1 MNKTLKI
8 LVEKVS
14 KEFGSD
20 KDQVQALRNINLAV
34 SEGEFVTVVG
44 PSGCGKSTLLY
55 MLGGFIP
62 PSSGRLLAN
71 GQPIV
76 APGIDRGI
84 VFQEYALFPWLTV
97 FDNISYGLEMAGMP
111 ADKREEAVEHYV
123 SLIGL
128 KGFERRY
135 PRELSGGMKQRVAL
149 ARTFAYEPSI
159 LLLDEPF
166 GALDSLTRETMQDEL
181 RRLWRTTGKTIVM
194 VTHDVGEAVYLSNRV
209 CVMSQRPGRI
219 VEEFA
224 IDLDRSGAREDVVL
238 TEAYTAIHNAVWVSV
253 RRQVTHAPEIA
264 P

>member
-1 MNKTLKI
+1 MIKKSKI
-8 LVEKVS
+8 LIEDVS
-14 KEFGSD
+14 KTFGTDES
-20 KDQVQALRNINLAV
+20 QVQALKSIDLVVN
-34 SEGEFVTVVG
+34 EGEFVSIVG

-55 MLGGFIP
+55 MLGGFVS
-62 PSSGRLLAN
+62 PSSGRLLADDR
-71 GQPIV
+71 PIV

-97 FDNISYGLEMAGMP
+97 FDNIAYGLEMTGMP
-111 ADKREEAVEHYV
+111 AAERQAAVERYV
-123 SLIGL
+123 ALIGL
-128 KGFERRY
+128 KGFERRF

-181 RRLWRTTGKTIVM
+181 QRLWRTTGKTIVM

-219 VEEFA
+219 VEEYR
-224 IDLDRSGAREDVVL
+224 IDLDRNQAREDVVL
-238 TEAYTAIHNAVWVSV
+238 SDAYTAIHNTVWLSV
-253 RRQVTHAPEIA
+253 RRQVRHAPETTL
-264 P
+264 

>member
-1 MNKTLKI
+1 MNKKQKI
-8 LVEKVS
+8 LVEDVS
-14 KEFGSD
+14 KEFGTD
-20 KDQVQALRNINLAV
+20 KSQVEALKDINLTV
-34 SEGEFVTVVG
+34 NEGEFVSIVG

-62 PSSGRLLAN
+62 PSSGRLLADSL
-71 GQPIV
+71 PII

-97 FDNISYGLEMAGMP
+97 FENISYGLEMTGMS
-111 ADKREEAVEHYV
+111 AAKREKAVEHYV

-209 CVMSQRPGRI
+209 CVMSQRPGHI
-219 VEEFA
+219 VEEFV

-238 TEAYTAIHNAVWVSV
+238 SDAYTAIHNAVWLSV
-253 RRQVTHAPEIA
+253 RQQVTHPPDIT